1 MLKHEI
7 EFSCSRMT
15 LATSHNITLPG
26 YRLTEQLYSG
36 SRTIV
41 YRGHRESNGQP
52 VVVKFLRNQYASLA
66 ELVQFRNQYVLTK
79 DLNLPSVIRSY
90 SLEPFYNGYALVME
104 DFGGVSLKQYIQSQ
118 PLELSEFF
126 SIALQLCAGLKGLSN
141 HCIIHKDIKPAN
153 ILIHPETRQIKLTD
167 FSIASRLPK
176 ETQELQNPNI
186 LEGTLAYIAPEQ
198 TGRMNRGVDY
208 RSDFYSLG
216 VTFYELLTGQ
226 LPFSSD
232 DPMELVHCHIAK
244 QPIDVTLIAPTV
256 PPILSQIVSRLMA
269 KNAENRYQSI
279 VGLQHDLQRCWT
291 QFQATGTIV
300 AFELGE
306 RDICDRFVIP
316 ERLYG
321 REAEIEI
328 LLASFDRVSQGST
341 ELMLVAGFS
350 GIGKTAVVNEVHK
363 PIVQKRGYFIKGKY
377 DQFQRDLP
385 FSAFV
390 QAFRDLMR
398 QLLGESDVQIAD
410 WKRNILTALGDNA
423 QVIIDVLPEL
433 ESIIGKQPSVPEL
446 SGSAAQMRFNLLFQ
460 KFIQIFATHQHP
472 LVIFLDD
479 LQWADSASLGLLNV
493 LLGKSKTEYLLVL
506 GAYRDNE
513 VFPSHPLWLSLEEIR
528 KANTVIQ
535 TITLPTLPQSDIN
548 QLVANTLN
556 TTIELAQA
564 LAELIYHK
572 AKGNP
577 FFTRQ
582 FLKAL
587 HADGWIQFNQQERVW
602 ECDITK
608 VRSLTLTDDIVE
620 LMTAQLQKLPAETQ
634 EVLRLAAC
642 IGNKF
647 ELATLAIVCKQSI
660 TDVAT
665 NLWCALQ
672 EGLILPQAQTY
683 KFFQSEI
690 HTSSATE
697 PERKFL
703 TNEISCAYKFLH
715 DRVQQAAYELIP
727 TDQKQLTHLKIGQ
740 LLLKVIPEA
749 AREDRIFEIVNPLNQ
764 AISLISTSA
773 EKLELAGL
781 NLIAAKKAKTATAY
795 SSAMNYLMTGIQ
807 LLPQQC
813 WYYHYSLTLSLY
825 QLAAE
830 CAYLSGDFEQMEYL
844 IGEVLQHTLQLLDR
858 IKVYEVKI
866 HGLKAQNQFEKA
878 LDFGLSVLQEL
889 GVRLLTHPK
898 PEDIPIELAA
908 TQAALASIPV
918 AQLLERPVMSDPLM
932 MGASRM
938 LLILS
943 PAAHTVRPA
952 LLPLIA
958 FKQIQ
963 LALQY
968 GNAPAHTH
976 AYATYG
982 LILCNVGDIETGYE
996 FGQLALKLIDRLNA
1010 QQHAAATLFVAGHFT
1025 LAWKAHVQEA
1035 LEVLKKG
1042 YTIGLET
1049 GDVEH
1054 AAYSALRYSY
1064 VSYFSGSCPLT
1075 DLKREMTNYGQ
1086 AMSQLKQY
1094 SILELHKIH
1103 HQVVLNLLGEAKDP
1117 TQLIGEVYDQEIAH
1131 EIYLET
1137 NNFMGSTYLYLNKL
1151 ILHYLFGNPMKAA
1164 MMAAKVEKYLDGVS
1178 SPLITPAFYFYDSL
1192 VQLALFPTAI
1202 ADQQAVILERI
1213 AANQSKMHKWSHH
1226 APMNFLHKFELV
1238 EAERYRVLG
1247 EITKAAERYELA
1259 IAKAS
1264 ENGYIQD
1271 EALASEL
1278 AARFYLETDHAEQ
1291 ATVYMSKAYYCYSRW
1306 EAKAKVTHLEQQYP
1320 QLLASILQS
1329 AKRIKRSS
1337 SETLHTMQSVHT
1349 SSTTASTALDLHTL
1363 LKASQALS
1371 SEIQLDKLLTTVIH
1385 IVIENAGADKAAL
1398 FLRYGGGLRLGIK
1411 YFDQAV
1417 QSLEHKLIDECIQL
1431 PTSLIHYVERT
1442 LSTVITDYKSHP
1454 SIVSDAY
1461 CIQNQPQSLLCIPL
1475 INQSSLIGILYL
1487 ENTTTP
1493 HAFTNARVDLLK
1505 LICSQAAISLENAQ
1519 LYQQSKDYATQLE
1532 QSLQK
1537 LQHSQ
1542 AELQNSQARFQRVV
1556 NNVPGVIY
1564 QFRLAPDGSASFPY
1578 MSAYS
1583 RVIYELEPEAIQA
1596 DASLMIEKIHPD
1608 DRESFENSVFASAQ
1622 TLQPWA
1628 WTGRF
1633 VIADKIKWL
1642 QCGSYPY
1649 QQPDGSIIWDGV
1661 LTDVSDSKKA
1671 ELQLQLQAD
1680 ALEKAFQNLQQT
1692 QLQLVQSEK
1701 MSALGNLVSGV
1712 AHEINNPVGF
1722 LKGNIQPA
1730 LDYVSDLFGLI
1741 DLYQKR
1747 MSPPDPVIQA
1757 EIDDIDLEYIRED
1770 LPKLI
1775 SSMREGVE
1783 RIRNIST
1790 SLRTFSRAD
1799 QDYKVPFDI
1808 HSGLDSTLL
1817 ILKHRLKA
1825 DDLRPEIKI
1834 IQEYGQLPPIDCYP
1848 GQLNQVFMNLLAN
1861 AIDALEDSNKGRS
1874 YEEIQAHPNQIG
1886 ISTTVVDSQSIE
1898 IRIRDNGVGMDETT
1912 QQKIFDH
1919 LFTTKEVGRGT
1930 GLGLEIAR
1938 QIIVEKHGGS
1948 IKVRSM
1954 VGQGTE
1960 FTIVLPIHEK

>member
-1 MLKHEI
+1 
-7 EFSCSRMT
+7 MT
-15 LATSHNITLPG
+15 LATSHTLTLPG
-26 YRLTEQLYSG
+26 YCLTEQLYSG

-41 YRGHRESNGQP
+41 YRGYRESNEQP
-52 VVVKFLRNQYASLA
+52 VVIKFLRNQYASLA
-66 ELVQFRNQYVLTK
+66 ELVQFRNQYVLTRE
-79 DLNLPSVIRSY
+79 LNLPSVIRSY
-90 SLEPFYNGYALVME
+90 GLEPFHNGYALIME

-118 PLELSEFF
+118 SLDLSEFF
-126 SIALQLCAGLKGLSN
+126 LIALQLCTSLKGLAN

-153 ILIHPETRQIKLTD
+153 ILIHPETQQIKLID

-176 ETQELQNPNI
+176 ETQEIQNPNI

-198 TGRMNRGVDY
+198 TGRMNRGIDY

-244 QPIDVTLIAPTV
+244 QPADVDQIAPTV
-256 PPILSQIVSRLMA
+256 PSILSQIVSRLMA

-279 VGLQHDLQRCWT
+279 TGLQHDLQKCWT
-291 QFQATGTIV
+291 QFQATGTIA

-306 RDICDRFVIP
+306 RDTCDRFVIP

-321 REAEIEI
+321 REAEIDA
-328 LLASFDRVSQGST
+328 LLAAFDRVSQGST

-363 PIVQKRGYFIKGKY
+363 PIVRQRGYFIKGKY
-377 DQFQRDLP
+377 DQFQRNSP

-390 QAFRDLMR
+390 QAFRGLIR
-398 QLLGESDVQIAD
+398 QILGESDAQITS
-410 WKRNILTALGDNA
+410 WKHAILTALGDNA
-423 QVIIDVLPEL
+423 QVIIDVIPEL

-446 SGSAAQMRFNLLFQ
+446 SGSAAQTRFNLLFQ
-460 KFIQIFATHQHP
+460 KFIQIFATQQHP

-479 LQWADSASLGLLNV
+479 LQWADSASLGLLN
-493 LLGKSKTEYLLVL
+493 LLMGKSKTEYLLIL

-513 VFPSHPLWLSLEEIR
+513 VFPSHPLLLGIEEIR
-528 KANTVIQ
+528 KANTIIQ
-535 TITLPTLPQSDIN
+535 TITLPALPQSDIN
-548 QLVANTLN
+548 QLVAHTLN
-556 TTIELAQA
+556 TPIELAQS
-564 LAELIYHK
+564 LAELIYQK

-602 ECDITK
+602 ECDIAK

-620 LMTAQLQKLPAETQ
+620 LMMAQLQKLPSETQ

-642 IGNKF
+642 IGNQF
-647 ELATLAIVCKQSI
+647 ELTTLAIVCKQSI
-660 TDVAT
+660 TDVAA

-672 EGLILPQAQTY
+672 EGLILPQGQTY
-683 KFFQSEI
+683 KFFQGELYAPNSSE
-690 HTSSATE
+690 T
-697 PERKFL
+697 ERKFL
-703 TNEISCAYKFLH
+703 TDEVSCTYKFLH
-715 DRVQQAAYELIP
+715 DRVQQAAYALIP

-740 LLLKVIPEA
+740 LLLNVIPEA
-749 AREDRIFEIVNPLNQ
+749 EREDRIFEIVNPLNQ
-764 AISLISTSA
+764 AIALISTVT
-773 EKLELAGL
+773 EQIELAEL

-795 SSAMNYLMTGIQ
+795 SSAMSHLTTGIQ

-813 WYYHYSLTLSLY
+813 WQDHYKLALALY
-825 QLAAE
+825 ELAAE
-830 CAYLSGDFEQMEYL
+830 CAYLSGDFEQMEYFV
-844 IGEVLQHTLQLLDR
+844 GEVLQHTLQLLDR

-878 LDFGLSVLQEL
+878 LDFGLYVLQEL
-889 GVRLLTHPK
+889 GVHLLTHPK

-908 TQAALASIPV
+908 TQAALASIST
-918 AQLLERPVMSDPLM
+918 AQLLERPVMNDPLM
-932 MGASRM
+932 LSASRM
-938 LLILS
+938 LLILC

-968 GNAPAHTH
+968 GNGPAHTH

-982 LILCNVGDIETGYE
+982 LILCNLGEIETGYE

-1010 QQHAAATLFVAGHFT
+1010 QQHAAAALFVAGHFT
-1025 LAWKAHVQEA
+1025 LAWKAHVREA

-1075 DLKREMTNYGQ
+1075 DLKLEMANYGQ
-1086 AMSQLKQY
+1086 AMSQLKQH

-1131 EIYLET
+1131 ETYLET

-1202 ADQQAVILERI
+1202 ADQQAAILERI
-1213 AANQSKMHKWSHH
+1213 TTNQSKMRTWADH

-1247 EITKAAERYELA
+1247 ETTKAAERYELA
-1259 IAKAS
+1259 IAKAA

-1271 EALASEL
+1271 EALANEL
-1278 AARFYLETDHAEQ
+1278 AAKFYLASDDAQQT
-1291 ATVYMSKAYYCYSRW
+1291 TFYMSKAYYCYSRW
-1306 EAKAKVTHLEQQYP
+1306 EAKAKAAHLERCYP
-1320 QLLASILQS
+1320 KLLSSILQASKRAKFS
-1329 AKRIKRSS
+1329 ADETMYSAQTMHGSS
-1337 SETLHTMQSVHT
+1337 S
-1349 SSTTASTALDLHTL
+1349 TASTVLDLHTL
-1363 LKASQALS
+1363 LKASQTLS
-1371 SEIQLDKLLTTVIH
+1371 SEIKLDKLLTNLIH

-1398 FLRYGGGLRLGIK
+1398 FLKYDGCLKLGIK
-1411 YFDQAV
+1411 YFDHAV
-1417 QSLEHKLIDECIQL
+1417 QSLEHKLIDQCKHL
-1431 PTSLIHYVERT
+1431 PTPLIHYVERT

-1454 SIVSDAY
+1454 SIVNDAY

-1475 INQSSLIGILYL
+1475 VNQGNLIGILYL
-1487 ENTTTP
+1487 ENATTAQ
-1493 HAFTNARVDLLK
+1493 AFTTDRVDLLK

-1519 LYQQSKDYATQLE
+1519 LYQQSQDYAQQLE

-1542 AELQNSQARFQRVV
+1542 AELQNTQARFQRVV

-1564 QFRLAPDGSASFPY
+1564 QFRIAPDGSVSFPY

-1583 RVIYELEPEAIQA
+1583 SVIYELEPDAIET
-1596 DASLMIEKIHPD
+1596 DASLIIETIHPD
-1608 DRESFENSVFASAQ
+1608 DRESFEHSVSVSAQ
-1622 TLQPWA
+1622 TLQPWS

-1661 LTDVSDSKKA
+1661 LTDVSDRKKA

-1730 LDYVSDLFGLI
+1730 LDYISDLFGLI
-1741 DLYQKR
+1741 DLYQER
-1747 MSPPDPVIQA
+1747 NPRPDPVIQA
-1757 EIDDIDLEYIRED
+1757 EIDDIDLEYIRTD

-1799 QDYKVPFDI
+1799 QDHKIPFDI

-1825 DDLRPEIKI
+1825 DDRRPEIKI
-1834 IQEYGQLPPIDCYP
+1834 IQEYGQLPLIDCYP

-1874 YEEIQAHPNQIG
+1874 YEEIQASPNQIG
-1886 ISTTVVDSQSIE
+1886 IYTTVVDSQSIE
-1898 IRIRDNGVGMDETT
+1898 IRISDNGVGMDEAT

-1938 QIIVEKHGGS
+1938 QIIVEKHSGS
-1948 IKVRSM
+1948 IEVRST

-1960 FTIVLPIHEK
+1960 FTIVLPIHEQ